1 MDTFQQTIAN
11 VTGGDFIGKI
21 IVAIIILVIVGFISH
36 FVVRWLRHIMGSD
49 SNPLPQSS
57 IFVNI
62 TPRHYLGHWYLLG
75 AGCLL

>member
-21 IVAIIILVIVGFISH
+21 IVAIIILVS
-36 FVVRWLRHIMGSD
+36 
-49 SNPLPQSS
+49 
-57 IFVNI
+57 
-62 TPRHYLGHWYLLG
+62 RHYLGYWYLLG